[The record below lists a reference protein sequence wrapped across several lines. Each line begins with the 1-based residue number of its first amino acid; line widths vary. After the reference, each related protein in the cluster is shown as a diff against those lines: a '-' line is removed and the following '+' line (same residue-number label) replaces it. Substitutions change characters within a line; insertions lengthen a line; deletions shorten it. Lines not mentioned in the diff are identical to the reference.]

1 MLLPLQHVLQ
11 EKQTVSHGSPCLSS
25 LTAAEETGDLQGLR
39 KAGPRQPRTLDPWTL
54 SFVFYHKAELV
65 VVGTERRVRDRETEV
80 GVTDGPE
87 WRDRAEEEEEGG
99 IEGREKGSS
108 DTFELI

>member
-1 MLLPLQHVLQ
+1 M
-11 EKQTVSHGSPCLSS
+11 
-25 LTAAEETGDLQGLR
+25 
-39 KAGPRQPRTLDPWTL
+39 
-54 SFVFYHKAELV
+54 V
-65 VVGTERRVRDRETEV
+65 VVTERRVRDRETEV